1 MSAVSVANMGQKKVI
16 TKSGSADEG
25 QPKEVSVKKST
36 KKQLV
41 VGVMNVASSYNNT
54 LVNVTDARGNVVVW
68 SSAGLLGFKGA
79 RKSTPYA
86 ATLVAKDASE
96 KGKKLGLQD
105 VTVVIRGIGPGREAA
120 IRGIAS
126 SGLNINSIVDDT
138 PMAHNGVRAKKPR
151 RV

>member
-1 MSAVSVANMGQKKVI
+1 MGQKKVI
-16 TKSGSADEG
+16 TKSGSEAEG
-25 QPKEVSVKKST
+25 QAKETTAKKSG
-36 KKQLV
+36 KRQLV
-41 VGVMNVASSYNNT
+41 VGVMNVSSSYNNT
-54 LVNVTDARGNVVVW
+54 LVNVTDSKGNVVIW
-68 SSAGLLGFKGA
+68 SSAGMLGFKGA

-86 ATLVAKDASE
+86 ATLVAKDVAE
-96 KGKKLGLQD
+96 KGKKIGLQD

-138 PMAHNGVRAKKPR
+138 PIAHNGVRAPKPR